1 VLLSLPE
8 PRAAAY
14 AELDRWLDQ
23 LPAS

>member
-1 VLLSLPE
+1 LSLSE

-23 LPAS
+23 LPVS

>member
-1 VLLSLPE
+1 LSLSE

-14 AELDRWLDQ
+14 AELDRWLEQ